1 MLLMV
6 HNRFYMTWRDLCV
19 DSTPKTLC
27 PYFEMGRLNLNI
39 LPHRVA
45 LDISIVI
52 TGGVDTLRETVKSH
66 VVVTPWWIQIRSQ
79 REDLNKLE
87 GQKVINS
94 KWIDLS
100 YWPYIV
106 QAIPLSRDC
115 CIKVY
120 RCNYFS
126 SQSYKIL

>member
-1 MLLMV
+1 
-6 HNRFYMTWRDLCV
+6 MTWPLCGFHSQ
-19 DSTPKTLC
+19 D
-27 PYFEMGRLNLNI
+27 I
-39 LPHRVA
+39 L
-45 LDISIVI
+45 SIFWNGEFQSQYTASSSSPGHQCCNY
-52 TGGVDTLRETVKSH
+52 TGGVGTLTETVKPH
-66 VVVTPWWIQIRSQ
+66 VVVTLCWIQICSQ

-106 QAIPLSRDC
+106 QVISLSRDC

-126 SQSYKIL
+126 SQSYRILNIK